1 MNITYRKATLADVP
15 ELARLRIDFLKEV
28 QSPETHLVSEDGLN
42 EILKDF
48 FQQQLAT
55 GQIVAWLALADGAV
69 VSTSGLC
76 FSTIMPGFTLL
87 DGRVAYIMNI
97 YTLPGWRKKGIG
109 KQVFYHIL
117 EAAKER
123 NYKRILL
130 HATEDGR
137 PIYEKFGFKATND
150 EMELRLY

>member
-28 QSPETHLVSEDGLN
+28 QSPETHLVSAAELN
-42 EILKDF
+42 KILQDF
-48 FQQQLAT
+48 FYQYLAT
-55 GQIVAWLALADGAV
+55 DEIVAWLAVVDGEV

-76 FSTIMPGFTLL
+76 FSRIIPGFTLL

-97 YTLPGWRKKGIG
+97 YTLPDWRKKGIG
-109 KQVFYHIL
+109 RQVFYHIL

-123 NYKRILL
+123 GYKRVLL

-137 PIYEKFGFKATND
+137 PVYEKFGFKATND
-150 EMELRLY
+150 EMELRLL

>member
-15 ELARLRIDFLKEV
+15 ALARLRVDFLKEV
-28 QSPETHLVSEDGLN
+28 QDPETHLVSEEGLN
-42 EILKDF
+42 KILQDF
-48 FQQQLAT
+48 FQQHLAT
-55 GQIVAWLALADGAV
+55 DEIVAWLAVIDGEV

-76 FSTIMPGFTLL
+76 FSRIMPGFTLL

-97 YTLPGWRKKGIG
+97 YTLPEWRKKGIG
-109 KQVFYHIL
+109 RQVFYYIL

-123 NYKRILL
+123 GYKRVLL

-137 PIYEKFGFKATND
+137 PIYEKFGFKATSD
-150 EMELRLY
+150 EMELRIG

>member
-1 MNITYRKATLADVP
+1 MNITYRKATLADIP
-15 ELARLRIDFLKEV
+15 DLARLRIVFLKEV
-28 QSPETHLVSEDGLN
+28 QSLETHLISEESLNDILRDFFRQNLANDEIVVWVAEVDN
-42 EILKDF
+42 EI
-48 FQQQLAT
+48 
-55 GQIVAWLALADGAV
+55 

-76 FSTIMPGFTLL
+76 FSKIIPGFTLL

-97 YTLPGWRKKGIG
+97 YTLPEWRKKGIG
-109 KQVFYHIL
+109 RQIFHYIL

-123 NYKRILL
+123 NYKRVLL

-150 EMELRLY
+150 EMELRLS